1 MADEAE
7 EPKDKPAQPSA
18 EPTREFFV
26 DMLTRDISLEQA
38 ILDLVDNSVDGAKR
52 MAAAGG
58 EFGNHSVDL
67 AISGTLFGVTDD
79 CGGFGKEDAI
89 NYAFRFGRPAGSRR
103 TPGSIGQFGVGM
115 KRALF
120 KFGEHFIVR
129 SATSEEAWA
138 IALDVPDWL
147 ENGDWHFPW
156 TDFGHDSKV
165 STAKP
170 GTQIVVDRLRSD
182 VALRFGTV
190 NFVNLVMDLIR
201 SKHRQFISQGLTIRV
216 NGRRIE
222 ASDLTLSLNDQLKPG
237 RDELSIVDE
246 GEDDV
251 TVKIVVGVGASV
263 PKDAGWYVICN
274 GRVVLSA
281 DRRTVTGWGL
291 LEEQSD
297 RLMVPNFHNQYAR
310 FRGIVWFDS
319 NDSSR
324 VPWNTT
330 KTDIDVDS
338 SVWQRAFSRMIEM
351 MRPVIAFLND
361 LDQDIDQN
369 TRDASPLF
377 QYVSQATVVR
387 AERITGKS
395 AFVAPNRQSVQ
406 FKPKTIKI
414 QYSRLIE
421 DVDFLKDSLDLG
433 SARAVGEKTFDLI
446 LASQRSE

>member
-1 MADEAE
+1 MADEAGA
-7 EPKDKPAQPSA
+7 KPPQPSA

-26 DMLTRDISLEQA
+26 DMLTRDIPLEQA
-38 ILDLVDNSVDGAKR
+38 ILDLVDNSVDGAKSI
-52 MAAAGG
+52 AAAGG

-67 AISGTLFGVTDD
+67 TISGTLFSITDD
-79 CGGFGKEDAI
+79 CGGFSKNDAI
-89 NYAFRFGRPAGSRR
+89 NYAFRFGRPAGSAR

-120 KFGEHFIVR
+120 KFGDHFIVR
-129 SATSEEAWA
+129 SATPQEEWA
-138 IALDVPDWL
+138 VALDVPDWL

-156 TDFGHDSKV
+156 TDFGDRDAVSKDR
-165 STAKP
+165 P
-170 GTQIVVDRLRSD
+170 GTQIVVDRLRPD

-190 NFVNLVMDLIR
+190 NFVNLVMELIR

-216 NGRRIE
+216 NTRRIE
-222 ASDLTLSLNDQLKPG
+222 ASDLLLSLHDQLKPG
-237 RDELSIVDE
+237 VDE
-246 GEDDV
+246 MTINDAGEEPV
-251 TVKIVVGVGASV
+251 NVKIVVAVGASI
-263 PKDAGWYVICN
+263 PKEAGWYVICN

-281 DRRTVTGWGL
+281 DRRNVTGWGL

-319 NDSSR
+319 VDSAR

-330 KTDIDVDS
+330 KTDIDIDS
-338 SVWQRAFSRMIEM
+338 AVWQKAFSRMIEM

-377 QYVSQATVVR
+377 QYVSQAGAVR
-387 AERITGKS
+387 AERMTGRS
-395 AFVAPNRQSVQ
+395 AFVAPDRKAVQ
-406 FKPKTIKI
+406 FKPRTVKI
-414 QYSRLIE
+414 QYSKPIE
-421 DVDFLKDSLDLG
+421 EVEILKDALDLS
-433 SARAVGEKTFDLI
+433 SARAVGEKTFDMI
-446 LASQRSE
+446 LESQRSE